1 MYNYRGFKMIEE
13 VDYEEDNIK
22 RFHFVTTPDGRKV
35 IMDWSSY
42 STPTEKNFQLWV
54 DLGMPNRDHPSLG
67 KRQYYCPLD
76 ENDLI
81 KIKTDTMSLLLI
93 GV

>member
-22 RFHFVTTPDGRKV
+22 RFHFVTTPDGREV
-35 IMDWSSY
+35 IMDWSPY

-54 DLGMPNRDHPSLG
+54 DLGLPNRDHLSIRG
-67 KRQYYCPLD
+67 NAPLN
-76 ENDLI
+76 ENDLL
-81 KIKTDTMSLLLI
+81 KIKADTMSLLLI